1 MKRLVCLLLIGLALC
16 FPAME
21 AKELPCDRGTNPV
34 ICAFLNRYIHEL
46 LTWQQPDVSLSQK
59 MQDDKFI
66 ILQGSIENIPYFPA
80 TTAFSLVRHEDRAYE
95 AVWRCSM
102 DTLLHVAFPIQYE
115 LLLGKSR
122 IEIEQG
128 LQTDISAAP
137 RIGLVAHIPAGLDSI
152 APYLWR
158 SYPIRHYQ
166 IPSLNNCTYY
176 SRDTTGTMALVCDS
190 LYMYYT
196 LANMF
201 QQNLGRDYA
210 IQVSQSVYG
219 FQRLLY
225 TISLQQ
231 WLAYCIANHLTSYVA
246 VEEEYQDGYLVLLVA
261 ENKDLNYNHIL
272 SVLVPRDFLS
282 NRNVLLQAKVS
293 AFVPTHNVA
302 DLYEQYVEKPK
313 KKQLW

>member
-1 MKRLVCLLLIGLALC
+1 MKRLVCLLLIGFALG

-21 AKELPCDRGTNPV
+21 AKELPCDSGTNPI

-59 MQDDKFI
+59 MRDDKFI
-66 ILQGSIENIPYFPA
+66 VLQGSIENTPYFPDS
-80 TTAFSLVRHEDRAYE
+80 TAFSLIRHEDKAYE
-95 AVWRCSM
+95 AIWRNGA

-115 LLLGKSR
+115 LLLGKPR

-137 RIGLVAHIPAGLDSI
+137 RIGQVAHIPADLDSI
-152 APYLWR
+152 APRLWR
-158 SYPIRHYQ
+158 SKPIRHYQ

-176 SRDTTGTMALVCDS
+176 YLDTTGTMALVCDS

-201 QQNLGRDYA
+201 QQNLERDYA

-219 FQRLLY
+219 FRRLLY

-231 WLAYCIANHLTSYVA
+231 WLAYCTVNHLISYVA
-246 VEEEYQDGYLVLLVA
+246 VEEEYIDGYLVLLVA

-282 NRNVLLQAKVS
+282 NPNALLQAKVS